1 MKMRPIKDILL
12 ETRAPSAEQVR
23 QAFQDTNNKHTA
35 VLCVKALMDMGDTGG
50 SREQYIDDMLKVV
63 KGYFPRSLPHY
74 IRVYL
79 KAKVNARPAQLSL
92 FN

>member
-1 MKMRPIKDILL
+1 MRPIKDILL
-12 ETRAPSAEQVR
+12 ETRAPSAEQLR
-23 QAFQDTNNKHTA
+23 WAFENTDHKHT
-35 VLCVKALMDMGDTGG
+35 VIQCVDALASMGDTGG

-74 IRVYL
+74 IKVYL